1 MSSDSKENLISPDPE
16 APSRGNVSTSTYDAI
31 PETNEYVLTTIEKK
45 FLLSAERGDC
55 AGVRR

>member
-16 APSRGNVSTSTYDAI
+16 APSRSDASSNSYDTIPDTS
-31 PETNEYVLTTIEKK
+31 EYVLTSIEKK